1 MFRIFRNYRLAL
13 PALIAILTACHP
25 AVGCAQ
31 AGKPAVAHL
40 QYAHMGDFK
49 LENGRSIDQCT
60 IAYQTFG
67 NLNKEKN
74 NVVLFPT
81 WFTGTSMDLLPFV
94 PGKLIDTTRF
104 FLILVDALGD
114 GLSSS
119 PSNSH
124 TQPGIQFPA
133 FSIHDMVES
142 EYVLLTAHLNI
153 THVYACLLYTS
164 DAADE

>member
-1 MFRIFRNYRLAL
+1 MLRIFRNHRLGL
-13 PALIAILTACHP
+13 PALTAILSACLP
-25 AVGCAQ
+25 AVGLAQ
-31 AGKPAVAHL
+31 AGNPAVAHL
-40 QYAHMGDFK
+40 QYALIGDFT
-49 LENGRSIDQCT
+49 LENGRSIDQCK

-74 NVVLFPT
+74 NAVLFPT

-119 PSNSH
+119 PSNS
-124 TQPGIQFPA
+124 
-133 FSIHDMVES
+133 
-142 EYVLLTAHLNI
+142 
-153 THVYACLLYTS
+153 
-164 DAADE
+164 